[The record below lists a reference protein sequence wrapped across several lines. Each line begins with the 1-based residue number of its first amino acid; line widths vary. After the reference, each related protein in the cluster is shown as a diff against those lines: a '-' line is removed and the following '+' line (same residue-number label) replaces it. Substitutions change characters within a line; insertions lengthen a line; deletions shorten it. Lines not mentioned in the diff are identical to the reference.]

1 MDPDTA
7 AALQAV
13 PYLQAYRHAED
24 RPLIS
29 HYDPAA
35 VDPGLNLYLSAHAAE
50 AELVDMEG
58 RTVHRWRYPL
68 RRLWPELAKKPEIAK
83 LDYWR
88 HAHLFDDGRLLAIFE
103 GLGLVAL
110 DADSNLLWAYRGGT
124 HHDLFVDG
132 DGNVHVLERI
142 SRLLPR
148 MHRTR
153 PVLEDFVTTLDPRGQ
168 VLQRASVLEAV
179 ERSPFSSLLER
190 LPRRTGDVFHTN
202 AVVPLDGRFAG
213 RNPAFRRG
221 NVLISMRELDAVA
234 VLDPE
239 RNVVV
244 WALTGGWR
252 RQHAPSLV
260 GDGNLLLFDNQGA
273 GREVS
278 RVLEVDPA
286 SGATRWQYGGESPQV
301 LSSKTLGA
309 AQRLANGNTLIVDS
323 QRGRALEVTPAH
335 RIVWDFYNPHRMG
348 EQGKL
353 VAALMELRRLPP
365 NLPFLGPEGGRRAPE
380 SGR

>member
-1 MDPDTA
+1 VDPDTA

-244 WALTGGWR
+244 WALTE
-252 RQHAPSLV
+252 A
-260 GDGNLLLFDNQGA
+260 GA
-273 GREVS
+273 GSTHRRWSATATCCSSTTRAPAARS
-278 RVLEVDPA
+278 RA
-286 SGATRWQYGGESPQV
+286 SSRSTR
-301 LSSKTLGA
+301 
-309 AQRLANGNTLIVDS
+309 
-323 QRGRALEVTPAH
+323 RA
-335 RIVWDFYNPHRMG
+335 
-348 EQGKL
+348 
-353 VAALMELRRLPP
+353 
-365 NLPFLGPEGGRRAPE
+365 GRRAGSTAANRPRCCRRRPSARR
-380 SGR
+380 SGSPTATP